1 MSEYISGLTK
11 LAVFTGYDGDQRVF
25 VIDLEDPNNVC
36 KNLADVPVKVRS
48 ASGILFDDSVPMFC
62 GGYYSG
68 SKCDCFGYKQSEW
81 VSYPAIS
88 PCRDHSASAALTDQ
102 ENGKTRFV
110 MAGGLNGSGFL
121 SNVEAFN
128 GETWSSLPNL
138 PSPVYGHCMVA
149 INDTVLL
156 SMGGY
161 TSQGYISK
169 PNFFNSEMNE
179 WSPGPDLNTPRRY
192 FSCATVNWKNPSD
205 GQLEKVVVVA
215 GGYNGQYMSYV
226 ELLYINNLSRGW
238 QYGPQLPY
246 SVANSVLVEYKD
258 TVVLVGGD
266 GTGVDGRHLYQL
278 SSPDGPWNEM
288 EQTLPIKKH
297 YHIAFLIPDD
307 LTDCQKA

>member
-11 LAVFTGYDGDQRVF
+11 LAVFTGYEVDQRVF

-88 PCRDHSASAALTDQ
+88 TCRYLSASAALTDQ

-110 MAGGLNGSGFL
+110 MSGGFNSNGFL

-169 PNFFNSEMNE
+169 TYFFNSEMNE
-179 WSPGPDLNTPRRY
+179 WSPGPDLNIPRGY
-192 FSCATVNWKNPSD
+192 LSCATVNWKNPSD

-215 GGYNGQYMSYV
+215 GGDNGQYMSSV

-266 GTGVDGRHLYQL
+266 GTGVDGKHLYQL

>member
-11 LAVFTGYDGDQRVF
+11 LAVFTGYEGNYDQRVF

-88 PCRDHSASAALTDQ
+88 TCRYLSASAALTDQ

-192 FSCATVNWKNPSD
+192 FSCATVKIHLMVNWKKWLLLLEDTMVSTCHMLSCSTSTICQEAGNMGLNFPF
-205 GQLEKVVVVA
+205 QLLT
-215 GGYNGQYMSYV
+215 QSW
-226 ELLYINNLSRGW
+226 LSTRILW
-238 QYGPQLPY
+238 
-246 SVANSVLVEYKD
+246 
-258 TVVLVGGD
+258 
-266 GTGVDGRHLYQL
+266 
-278 SSPDGPWNEM
+278 
-288 EQTLPIKKH
+288 
-297 YHIAFLIPDD
+297 F
-307 LTDCQKA
+307 